1 MSFAQKTVRVITLGC
16 KVNTFDSQAIAHQ
29 FESKGFVL
37 TETDAAVTVVNSCS
51 VTANADK
58 EARYLARR
66 IKRENPSTKLVFTG
80 CYAQTDSQR
89 LIEMTEVDL
98 VIPNEIKEQLVDI
111 VIIDNT
117 VGKMPAQVNA
127 VDQNRQG
134 HFKTSA
140 TLFDQA
146 SSTRTRAY
154 LKIQD
159 GCNGFCTYCLIPYAR
174 GASRSV
180 EVQKIIQEVRRLNA
194 ASVPE
199 IVLTGIHLGD
209 YGEDLGED
217 HSFADLLE
225 EIFATTDI
233 PRVRI
238 SSLEPAE
245 VKPKLLSV
253 VDRYRAR
260 FCDHMH
266 LPLQSG
272 SDGILKKM
280 RRQYDKKS
288 YLENIKN
295 LRILFPMMNIGA
307 DVIPGFPGETE
318 EQFIETKEFVEEC
331 GLNSLHVFP
340 YSKRPNTAAA
350 RMLEH
355 LDQGLI
361 NSRAKILRD
370 LSVSL
375 SRKYATQFIGQ
386 NISVLW
392 EESDTQNIGHARNY
406 LKIEGI
412 GDKRLFVRG
421 EESWVKIKGFSSSGN
436 LVGISLA

>member
-29 FESKGFVL
+29 FQAQGFLLSDV
-37 TETDAAVTVVNSCS
+37 DAAITVVNSCS

-66 IKRENPSTKLVFTG
+66 IKREHPGTKLVFTG

-89 LIEMTEVDL
+89 LIEMDEVDL

-111 VIIDNT
+111 IVANNT
-117 VGKMPAQVNA
+117 TAKIPANIKA
-127 VDQNRQG
+127 VDQNHQG

-146 SSTRTRAY
+146 YSTRTRAY

-180 EVQKIIQEVRRLNA
+180 DAEKIIAEVKRLNA
-194 ASVPE
+194 AEVPE

-209 YGEDLGED
+209 YGEDLPGSG
-217 HSFADLLE
+217 SFADLLE
-225 EIFATTDI
+225 EIFATTEI

-238 SSLEPAE
+238 SSLEPSE
-245 VKPKLLSV
+245 VKEKLLQVLSK
-253 VDRYRAR
+253 YRAR
-260 FCDHMH
+260 FCEHMH

-272 SDGILKKM
+272 SDSILKKM
-280 RRQYDKKS
+280 RRQYDKKE
-288 YLENIKN
+288 YLQNIRQ
-295 LRILFPMMNIGA
+295 LRGLFPLMNFGA
-307 DVIPGFPGETE
+307 DIIPGFPGETE
-318 EQFIETKEFVEEC
+318 EEFNETLEFIEEC
-331 GLNSLHVFP
+331 GLHSLHVFP

-350 RMLEH
+350 RMPGH
-355 LDQGLI
+355 LDQGLV
-361 NSRAKILRD
+361 NKRAKILRD
-370 LSVSL
+370 LSTKL
-375 SRKYATQFIGQ
+375 SRNYSGQFIGQ
-386 NISVLW
+386 ELQVLW
-392 EESDTQNIGHARNY
+392 EDSEKQNIGHARNY
-406 LKIEGI
+406 LKVEGV
-412 GDKRLFVRG
+412 GDRSLFQRGVESSVR
-421 EESWVKIKGFSSSGN
+421 IKGFSASGN
-436 LVGISLA
+436 LVGVK